1 MPDSKKEKLDVLR
14 VTIDTLDTQ
23 ILDLL
28 NKRAE
33 ASLSVGAVKAGS
45 ADQIFKPFREQEV
58 LKGLSDLNPGPLPEE
73 HLEGIYREIIS
84 SSRRLQRPERV
95 VYLGPE
101 GTFSY
106 FAGLEH
112 MGRQADLVPKN
123 NFEDIFVAVSKGEA
137 DLGIIPLENSLKG
150 TVGQNVDL
158 FMRYPVYIQDEVYS
172 RISHGLITK
181 GSGLDKIKTVYSHSK
196 AIEQC
201 AGWLRTNLPN
211 ATLQSVDSTA
221 KAAEM
226 VADGDDS
233 CAALGNI
240 KLANIFGLHVVAEA
254 IEDLPDNWTR
264 FLIIGPKPGIEG
276 KRDKTTILFTTPD
289 KPGALVGVLGVLSG
303 KSINMTKLESRPFL
317 GEKWKYMFF
326 VDLQG
331 DLSTEE
337 YESIIDELKER
348 CLTFRILGSYPSG
361 SQGGSKF

>member
-1 MPDSKKEKLDVLR
+1 MSESSNNKLDHLR
-14 VTIDTLDTQ
+14 EEIDTLDGD
-23 ILDLL
+23 ILELL
-28 NKRAE
+28 NKRAA
-33 ASLSVGAVKAGS
+33 ASLSVGKLKAGS

-58 LKGLSDLNPGPLPEE
+58 LRGLTERNSGPLPSE

-158 FMRYPVYIQDEVYS
+158 FMRYPVFIQDEVYS
-172 RISHGLITK
+172 RISHGLISK
-181 GSGLDKIKTVYSHSK
+181 GAGLDQIKTVYSHSK
-196 AIEQC
+196 ALEQC
-201 AGWLRTNLPN
+201 AGWLRVNLPG
-211 ATLQSVDSTA
+211 ALLQPVDSTA
-221 KAAEM
+221 KAAEI
-226 VADGDDS
+226 VAESDEP

-240 KLANIFGLHVVAEA
+240 KLANIFGLNVVAEA

-264 FLIIGPKPGIEG
+264 FLIIGPKPGQEG

-289 KPGALVGVLGVLSG
+289 RPGALVSVLSVLSG
-303 KSINMTKLESRPFL
+303 KDINMTKLESRPFL

-331 DLSTEE
+331 DLGTEA
-337 YESIIDELKER
+337 YESIIDELKDR
-348 CLTFRILGSYPSG
+348 CLTFKILGSYPGG
-361 SQGGSKF
+361 SQHGSKF

>member
-1 MPDSKKEKLDVLR
+1 MPESSEKNLNHLR
-14 VTIDTLDTQ
+14 EEID
-23 ILDLL
+23 ILDGEILELL
-28 NKRAE
+28 NKRAA
-33 ASLSVGAVKAGS
+33 ASLSVGKLKAGS

-58 LKGLSDLNPGPLPEE
+58 LRGLTARNPGPLPSE

-137 DLGIIPLENSLKG
+137 DLGIIPLENSLAG

-158 FMRYPVYIQDEVYS
+158 FMRYPVYIQDELYS
-172 RISHGLITK
+172 RISHSLITK
-181 GSGLDKIKTVYSHSK
+181 GAGLDQIKIVYSHIK
-196 AIEQC
+196 VLEQC
-201 AGWLRTNLPN
+201 AGWLRNNLPDVKLE
-211 ATLQSVDSTA
+211 AVDSTA
-221 KAAEM
+221 KAASI
-226 VADGDDS
+226 VAEGDDS

-240 KLANIFGLHVVAEA
+240 KLANIFGLHVVSEA
-254 IEDLPDNWTR
+254 VEDFPDNWTR

-276 KRDKTTILFTTPD
+276 RRDKTTILFTTPD
-289 KPGALVGVLGVLSG
+289 QPGALVGVLNVLSG
-303 KSINMTKLESRPFL
+303 KDINMTKLESRPFL

-331 DLSTEE
+331 NLSTDE
-337 YESIIDELKER
+337 YESIIDELRSR
-348 CLTFRILGSYPSG
+348 CLTFKILGSYPSG
-361 SQGGSKF
+361 SQNGSRL